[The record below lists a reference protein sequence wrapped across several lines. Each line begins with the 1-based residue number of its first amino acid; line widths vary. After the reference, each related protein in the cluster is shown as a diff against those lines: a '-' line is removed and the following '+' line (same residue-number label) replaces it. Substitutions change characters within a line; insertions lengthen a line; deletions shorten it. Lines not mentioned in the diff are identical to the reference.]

1 MEPSRER
8 ESIRKKV
15 KRLAPLFERY
25 GRSLSDLDATLKWK
39 SLVLVLGNFSSGK
52 STLINELTGCSIQ
65 RTGQSPT
72 DDSFTVITRPD
83 PGREPVET
91 TGASLVADDSLPFS
105 GFRAC
110 GENFISH
117 FRMLTVDCDL
127 PDDLAIIDTPG
138 MLDAVTEKD
147 RGYAYDRVIG
157 EFARLA
163 DLIVLMFDPHKAGT
177 IREVYRTIRDTLPEN
192 VSEDRIVFVMSRI
205 DECDNLGDLV
215 RSYGTL
221 CWNLSQMTGRKDI
234 PRIFMTYAPAL
245 ARNDT
250 PGLSE
255 WLAERE
261 ELKQKILSAPALR
274 FSHMLEHIEKQVGD
288 LAMTVEAVETFTR
301 RARKLLGQT
310 LRVCAVL
317 AASLFLFGDIVLR
330 AFTGW
335 PDPPLLSA
343 VLNGRAGAASLIAP
357 TALAVLPFV
366 FGIFWF
372 NRFGFNSVKK
382 RLAEDPDALV
392 RTDSQ
397 FRQSQWQRLCG
408 TTLDHINDLKVKEIF
423 AAHGRNRQRLD
434 RFIEREIRP
443 LYRK

>member
-1 MEPSRER
+1 MDPSRER
-8 ESIRKKV
+8 QSVRKKV
-15 KRLAPLFERY
+15 RRLAPLFERY
-25 GRSLSDLDATLKWK
+25 GRRIEDLDVTLKWK

-52 STLINELTGCSIQ
+52 STLINELTGAEVQ

-72 DDSFTVITRPD
+72 DDSFTVITRPE
-83 PGREPVET
+83 PGRNAGET
-91 TGASLVADDSLPFS
+91 PGASLVADESLPFS
-105 GFRAC
+105 TLRDY
-110 GENFISH
+110 GENFVSH

-127 PDDLAIIDTPG
+127 PEDLAIIDTPG

-147 RGYAYDRVIG
+147 RGYAYDRVVG

-192 VSEDRIVFVMSRI
+192 AGEDRIVFVMSRI

-261 ELKQKILSAPALR
+261 ELKKKVLAAPDLR
-274 FSHMLEHIEKQVGD
+274 FCHMLEHIEKQVGD
-288 LAMTVEAVETFTR
+288 LAMTVEAVESFA
-301 RARKLLGQT
+301 RAARGLLGRT
-310 LRVCAVL
+310 MRAAAIL
-317 AASLFLFGDIVLR
+317 AAALFLFGDMAVR
-330 AFTGW
+330 AATGW
-335 PDPPLLSA
+335 PDPPMLQAVFTGRGEPESLLVPA
-343 VLNGRAGAASLIAP
+343 
-357 TALAVLPFV
+357 ALALLPFV
-366 FGIFWF
+366 LGIFWF
-372 NRFGFNSVKK
+372 TRFAFNRMKK
-382 RLAEDPDALV
+382 RLAGDPDALV
-392 RTDSQ
+392 RAESP
-397 FRQSQWQRLCG
+397 FRQAQWQRLKDG
-408 TTLDHINDLKVKEIF
+408 VLELVSGLRVRDVFT
-423 AAHGRNRQRLD
+423 AHGRNRQRLE

-443 LYRK
+443 LYRG